1 MQKRLITLL
10 VSSVIFVTATAI
22 TAQHPLAST
31 SMLSSASATMISA
44 SSMLN
49 SASSIGY
56 KGVDERNKLKMFRVA
71 ILPFDTKGAKIDGNI
86 DQKQLQTG
94 LNNSIIAQ
102 ITQSRK
108 FRVSNRD
115 VNDEKAYE
123 KEVKRILN
131 SDTDNEKDK
140 LNQKIGAD
148 FILTG
153 DILNLNIT
161 KNKTTYYGEDF
172 TTLNV
177 SATVAYRMVE
187 LATMEVKWSNV
198 VTIEVPT
205 NIANQ
210 YANADDANYMQLL
223 SYLGKQLG
231 KTISDQVIGAIYP
244 LQVLKVDDG
253 EIYFNQGGNRVIKGS
268 VYEVRQGGGVT
279 LDPATGQH
287 IVLDSKVLA
296 KVRITDVMPKYSI
309 GIVIDGSLAKVQPG
323 LRAYLTK

>member
-1 MQKRLITLL
+1 MLSGSTNM
-10 VSSVIFVTATAI
+10 SS
-22 TAQHPLAST
+22 AS
-31 SMLSSASATMISA
+31 SMLSSASSV
-44 SSMLN
+44 
-49 SASSIGY
+49 GY
-56 KGVDERNKLKMFRVA
+56 KGADERSKLKMFRVE
-71 ILPFDTKGAKIDGNI
+71 ILPFDTKGAKIDGDI
-86 DQKQLQTG
+86 DQEQLQAS
-94 LNNSIIAQ
+94 LNDIIIAQ

-108 FRVSNRD
+108 FRVSNHD

-123 KEVKRILN
+123 KEIKRILN
-131 SDTDNEKDK
+131 SDTDNEKEK
-140 LNQKIGAD
+140 LNQKIDAD

-161 KNKTTYYGEDF
+161 KNKTSYYGEGF

-223 SYLGKQLG
+223 RYLGKQLG

-253 EIYFNQGGNRVIKGS
+253 EIYFNQGGTRIIKGS
-268 VYEVRQGGGVT
+268 VYEVRQDGRVI
-279 LDPATGQH
+279 LDPTTGQH
-287 IVLDSKVLA
+287 IVLDSKILA
-296 KVRITDVMPKYSI
+296 KVRIIDVMPKYSI
-309 GIVIDGSLAKVQPG
+309 GIVIDGS
-323 LRAYLTK
+323 AYLTK